1 MIALFQKLDTDGSG
15 LLTHDEVDSVP
26 LDILPPRVLDSVY
39 VDSMRDVFDLLDVDE
54 CGFLTQME
62 FVEGLLNLCLLDMPV
77 ATMQNMKLLKIMH
90 HQLVRIEHALTSV
103 TGMNVSVIDWQED
116 ALGI

>member
-1 MIALFQKLDTDGSG
+1 
-15 LLTHDEVDSVP
+15 
-26 LDILPPRVLDSVY
+26 
-39 VDSMRDVFDLLDVDE
+39 MRDVFDLLDVDE

-116 ALGI
+116 AVGI

>member
-1 MIALFQKLDTDGSG
+1 M
-15 LLTHDEVDSVP
+15 
-26 LDILPPRVLDSVY
+26 DSVY

-90 HQLVRIEHALTSV
+90 HQLVRIEHSLTSV
-103 TGMNVSVIDWQED
+103 TSMNVSVIDWQED
-116 ALGI
+116 AVGI